1 MRIPSSPYAQYIA
14 PAAPRTV
21 QPNPEAKAPSAPAKP
36 GVMASLSDLL
46 TDEERSFFAAETPSA
61 LWYGQN
67 GTTRSAAPA
76 VPGGLVDVR
85 G

>member
-21 QPNPEAKAPSAPAKP
+21 TPNPDAKAPTAPAKP
-36 GVMASLSDLL
+36 GVAAALSDIL
-46 TDEERSFFAAETPSA
+46 TDEERSFFAADAPSA
-61 LWYGQN
+61 VWYGQN
-67 GTTRSAAPA
+67 GATRSAAPA

>member
-21 QPNPEAKAPSAPAKP
+21 QPNPDAKAPGAPAKP
-36 GVMASLSDLL
+36 AAMASLSEIL
-46 TDEERSFFAAETPSA
+46 TDEERNFFAADAPSA

-67 GTTRSAAPA
+67 GTTRSAAPSL
-76 VPGGLVDVR
+76 PGGLVDVR